1 MKPDTRLNLSWK
13 LLAAAMLALA
23 GPLHADAPTLSD
35 GTFNGTEDNSVNFN
49 YAQLDNA
56 TSANDA
62 ENDTI
67 TFRVIGISNG
77 TLRKN
82 GSVVSAGGTL
92 ANSESWTWE
101 PVANSNGLIAGFTLV
116 ANANSQDSP
125 VRTVSFDLTAVNDAP
140 TVSSL
145 GTVTI
150 NDDAGDGSTGTKFLS
165 GLTIAD
171 VDSPGHNVTLTVTV
185 AKTAEDIG
193 DLSLSG
199 VTPTETGNNLV
210 FKFNNLS
217 ITDANARLD
226 EAVFNPLRNALP
238 AGTSQSFAVNVKV
251 EDTGNA
257 SLTNQTSGAV
267 TIASVD
273 DLPALTLF
281 FNTTSIADGAP
292 AFPFRLSV
300 NDPDVNANTT
310 QSYTLTLTE
319 TAPARGV
326 ITIPPGALTGTK
338 GQLEA
343 AIATVRYQPNAQAGT
358 VTASFTCTLTVPDYT
373 PQTQPSSSASLQIV
387 VDNDPPDI
395 AGISSSAIRT
405 DEGVAVRA
413 FPTVIVS
420 DPDAGQSLTATV
432 TPDNTAKGVFFANA
446 AALSAGTSTPTFVTT
461 GNAAAVTQALRE
473 VIFRPAVNRV
483 AVGQTETTTLS
494 LAVTDGIVS
503 RSNSLTQVVSQSI
516 NGAPDVSVPTTVV
529 PPLTVAGTTSGLPFT
544 LVSITDDDAVS
555 VVTVT
560 LRMDN
565 PAKGTLS
572 TLNGFTPQGGGVFTF
587 TGSPV
592 AAQAAIRLITYT
604 LAPGFQFP
612 AGQPG
617 FTTFTIEA
625 SDTLNNRG
633 TLVLSIIMQNA
644 ARNHLVTLREDN
656 ASLRPGSL
664 RRAIQDALDNDVI
677 TFAFASYP
685 AVLRLDAALQTL
697 VLTKHLR
704 FKGPG
709 ADLLTISGDSD
720 GNGSPDFRI
729 FDVQSTVVMEGLTLA
744 SGSAATGGAVH
755 VGRSSASAPAGR
767 LTLRHCAVIDSTA
780 SQWGGAV
787 DVEEGA
793 LVMEHCLVKNNAT
806 DPSAGLGGGA
816 ISLYTSA
823 ACSFTATTFS
833 GNKQRA
839 AAGFGGGAI
848 YAENFNPQTIFPVSI
863 THCTFAE
870 NEDAAVQGTSIH
882 ANVFNCRVT
891 TRGSIFADT
900 MQRNLHVAGSG
911 QILTGGRNVSNDAAR
926 TTLLQGGQP
935 QSIVLLNQT
944 SDKVSTDPL
953 LLPLAPAIGGAQV
966 YGLGATSPAIGT
978 LPATEAPD
986 HRGVLRDAAPDS
998 GAVETG
1004 ITQRVLINEVQND
1017 PAPGA
1022 PAFIEFYVP
1031 RDSTPVNF
1039 ADMEVWIAGRLRH
1052 KFDTPPAGSP
1062 APPVLQPGYG
1072 LILAENGSVTPASA
1086 ATPVFISD
1094 SPSFWE
1100 AGQDKLR
1107 TVIEL
1112 RAGGVIVATADV
1124 VNVFSNPAVPAQTF
1138 VNNSASLAP
1147 QFRGHA
1153 FVPNSTGQSPP
1164 LGPGMARGG
1173 PATSPGADTGG
1184 TPFGLSNAF
1193 PFAAADSFVV
1203 NEDDLVSLAV
1213 LGNDSDADGLD
1224 RLVLVDVSRL
1234 TSGAPPTGDDAN
1246 ATSLLNSGVSL
1257 TPSAAPL
1264 RGTQLWYDPRTALNN
1279 LAVGVTA
1286 QDSFFYTIVDIGGG
1300 PITAYAS
1307 GGAGVTR
1314 ITSPAHRLVDTE
1326 SIVIAGSATAAY
1338 NGTFAVTRLNDN
1350 EFTILVP
1357 FSNDPIARGEW
1368 STIHTRATTQRSE
1381 NMVTV
1386 TVLGRN
1392 DAPTPVADTVATTE
1406 EQILR
1411 IMGDPDLIASVPAF
1425 DTDPAYPA
1433 PRAFA
1438 TSSLLA
1444 NDTDPDDD
1452 DVPFRKLRIV
1462 GVAAAKAVTNYA
1474 GTAGQSPVTVTVPG
1488 HGFTTGAQVLLSG
1501 YGGHASYNST
1511 HTVTVLTADTFTI
1524 PVPFVE
1530 NHPQKGLAG
1539 VIAGLQ
1545 TTSTLGAAVTL
1556 EIRSNRAETNI
1567 VYNPRTSATLNMLSR
1582 NEPAADSFYYV
1593 TQDTHNGQAFAK
1605 VTVNVTGVNDAPV
1618 PQHDPAGVSGLV
1630 SGGASLRDVLAGAK
1644 VLYSVPSATANRGTV
1659 TLQADGANYVLTD
1672 VPRTN
1677 EETVLYIPEAELLG
1691 NDSDI
1696 DHLDTL
1702 RVTLPA
1708 AGQNVSREGA
1718 AVNLAVSLIDGS
1730 RSVHYDPRLSP
1741 RLNALAREERVMDS
1755 IALNI
1760 FDGTTSV
1767 TAIVA
1772 IEVTGRNDKPT
1783 ALADSK
1789 TIPEDQ
1795 LLTLA
1800 PPAVLINDS
1809 DPDQDTRLPD
1819 NRKVIL
1825 PATDVP
1831 TNVFGARIN
1840 ASVAAASGTIASFE
1854 AAAGNAA
1861 LTKVNAAGHGLNT
1874 GEEIRIGGTAVDAYN
1889 GQFPITRLDDNSFT
1903 IPVPST
1909 AGAATAG
1916 SGSWESLRS
1925 TVTYDPR
1932 GSVFNG
1938 SPVGTTFTLDGLA
1951 QGQTFMD
1958 AWTYTMTDGSMVFA
1972 NDDMFRV
1979 ESDSAGVVLDVFAN
1993 DANLTGLTGAL
2004 NIIAVGTPSQ
2014 RGTAG
2019 IGDNNTITYTPETNF
2034 AGDEYFTYT
2043 VVDGQGNTDTA
2054 LVTVRVTIEQLNGNL
2069 QANRDAFTVA
2079 KGQSPLLAVL
2089 ANDDLIPATG
2099 AALSIT
2105 QISTAPNAG
2114 GTAVIEAGGIRYTPA
2129 ATRPAYPYAETFAYE
2144 ISGGGTARAVATVNI
2159 MVANRENT
2167 LALRAD
2173 TVSVPAGSSNNV
2185 LNVLANDNILPG
2197 SGLDLVIT
2205 AASTSNG
2212 GSVQITPDSKRLLF
2226 TPNAGFLGTSSFTY
2240 TASDALGGTGTASV
2254 SVTVGGLTTNN
2265 DFFTVPST
2273 AATPVTLDV
2282 LANDRVLGSPGNISI
2297 KPMPENVTPIGTL
2310 SAVSAGA
2317 QILTFT
2323 PVAGQTGEHT
2333 FTYRIV
2339 DGTGR
2344 EAAGSVTVFVS
2355 GPGLLANSDFFTVQA
2370 GSQSNALNVLLNDV
2384 QIPDLGQPKSIVGTG
2399 TGGDAPDQG
2408 GTVTVNPG
2416 STALLYTPGEGFSGE
2431 ERFTYSVT
2439 NGDVTVVAQV
2449 IVRVTDGALIAAD
2462 DAFSVFKG
2470 SSAMRLEVLSN
2481 DRVIPSSGQTL
2492 SITGIGIVNN
2502 APGRQGTVTVTSDAG
2517 ALLYTP
2523 NDSNTTYPYT
2533 ETFTYEISDGTA
2545 RRAQGTV
2552 TMEVLDR
2559 AGAREMETNDDA
2571 FTILASTQNVL
2582 LAVLANDDIRPAS
2595 ASGWLITGLGP
2606 RSQGGAAAVSG
2617 NGISYTPAAGFVGT
2631 DTFNYTVTDGLG
2643 GTGTA
2648 LVTVK
2653 VGDISVSDDVFTVL
2667 SGSGNTA
2674 LKVLANDGTL
2684 PGGFPDRSGI
2694 PGLTGFTLATSPAI
2708 TPNRGG
2714 TAVVSGGM
2722 ILYRPAANFTG
2733 EETFTYLVKDDSGI
2747 TFPGLV
2753 TVSVEPAGSDRASAV
2768 LNITVTGVNDAPVY
2782 VNPAA
2787 TATNDRTALHPFANA
2802 TIIDVDDQQRQHVT
2816 VRVTWPAG
2824 QGLLSGGFCSVS
2836 PGVIE
2841 FSGRPSEVTTALRG
2855 LVFTPFNN
2863 RIPVGTTETT
2873 VFGVTLDDGFV
2884 TSPVSVDGISTTVTP
2899 ANDPP
2904 VLTGTVAGQKLQK
2917 AFTLQPFIGTNITDV
2932 DNLGLQSLRVSVQID
2947 SAMKGTLTGA
2957 FLEQSAGS
2965 GNYTF
2970 TGTPAAAAA
2979 ALRALVFTPTP
2990 GGRITPSQ
2998 SETATFTITVNDSFA
3013 APLVNAATSVIVVHG
3028 EQDVILPLN
3037 QSGQDFSQN
3046 GAEFSTGLALSGDTL
3061 VVGSPRRDTAAGVDA
3076 GAAYVYERNA
3086 GAGLPWGQVAV
3097 LQPAEVN
3104 PSDFFGYSA
3113 AIDGDLLA
3121 VGAPFSESAGL
3132 QANAGVVYVFKRDP
3146 SDRNA
3151 WLQLARLTA
3160 VPGATVSN
3168 ENFGWS
3174 VALHGTTLLVAAPRA
3189 SLGGQ
3194 PGVGRVF
3201 VFERNQAG
3209 PDGFTSVQTLSAS
3222 DGRSGHNFGTSVAL
3236 DGNAAVIGAEGAS
3249 RSFAADDLEL
3259 GAAYVFQ
3266 RPAPGGT
3273 WAESLKLSAF
3283 ADPDARAGD
3292 HFGHSVDIDGD
3303 SVIIG
3308 APQFDPVL
3316 GGTRRIDGGSVFLF
3330 ARNHGDPG
3338 AWTLSAKIASPDAQ
3352 AGDYYG
3358 DAVAIAGD
3366 LAFAGAPKAAI
3377 PASNNG
3383 FVDLLRRH
3391 TTGPSGWIYA
3401 DRFLDGPGTGFDRF
3415 GRAVALDSFTG
3426 AAGSSADTSNA
3437 GQARAYQ
3444 FNFDHGPRLATPLPD
3459 QRAPENLAFTYQV
3472 PGDAFGDPEFGGA
3485 LTYTAILENGS
3496 PLPAGGWLA
3505 FDAVARTFSGTPV
3518 PGNNDDYRL
3527 IVRAVNQLGAVAA
3540 SNAFT
3545 IGVALD
3551 PAGTLERI
3559 YSQWAAGR
3567 FPADTLANPSL
3578 ENTVWGM
3585 NANPD
3590 RDSALNL
3597 VEMVFDTLPQSV
3609 EPSPLVVVK
3618 NPDATVSVTF
3628 PRNPAVPLEFIHVEW
3643 GDNLGSWERCNVGY
3657 TTFTGQDGREY
3668 ITATVYPDAP
3678 RHAIFIRVAGGM

>member
-1 MKPDTRLNLSWK
+1 MKPDTRLTLSWK
-13 LLAAAMLALA
+13 LRLAAALLALA
-23 GPLHADAPTLSD
+23 GPLHAAAPTLTSVSTLT
-35 GTFNGTEDNSVNFN
+35 GQPEDNETTIS
-49 YAQLDNA
+49 YSTLRTASNA
-56 TSANDA
+56 ADA
-62 ENDTI
+62 DNDTI
-67 TFRVIGISNG
+67 SFRIESVTAG

-82 GSVVSAGGTL
+82 GSPVTAGTTTLSSGENLTWQPPQNANGTIAAFTVRAL
-92 ANSESWTWE
+92 ANGQLSAE
-101 PVANSNGLIAGFTLV
+101 PAVA
-116 ANANSQDSP
+116 
-125 VRTVSFDLTAVNDAP
+125 VSINVSAVNDAP
-140 TVSSL
+140 TISAL
-145 GTVTI
+145 GTVI
-150 NDDAGDGSTGTKFLS
+150 VNDDAADNSTPATFLA
-165 GLTIAD
+165 GLTISD
-171 VDSPGHNVTLTVTV
+171 VESDDVELIVRIP
-185 AKTAEDIG
+185 KTAEDIG
-193 DLSLSG
+193 DVVLIGATRSESG
-199 VTPTETGNNLV
+199 SNYVYTFPDSTLA
-210 FKFNNLS
+210 
-217 ITDANARLD
+217 IANTRLD
-226 EAVFNPLRNALP
+226 EARFNPERNLLAAGTNKDFAVTVTVRD
-238 AGTSQSFAVNVKV
+238 AGTSSLN
-251 EDTGNA
+251 NA
-257 SLTNQTSGAV
+257 TSG
-267 TIASVD
+267 TLQIHSVD
-273 DLPALTLF
+273 DPPQVTLF
-281 FNTTSIADGAP
+281 FTASSIGESAMVQ
-292 AFPFRLSV
+292 PFRVLV
-300 NDPDVNANTT
+300 NDPDLNGNAT
-310 QSYTLTLTE
+310 QSVTLTLTE
-319 TAPARGV
+319 AAPARGA
-326 ITIPPGALTGTK
+326 ITVPAGALTGTK
-338 GQLEA
+338 AQLEA
-343 AIATVRYQPNAQAGT
+343 GMATVRYQPNGQAG
-358 VTASFTCTLTVPDYT
+358 TASFTCTVTSPVFTT
-373 PQTQPSSSASLQIV
+373 PPSSTASLEV
-387 VDNDPPDI
+387 VVNNTPPDI
-395 AGISSSAIRT
+395 AGISSTAIRT
-405 DEGVAVRA
+405 DEGVPVTA
-413 FPTVIVS
+413 FPTVTVS
-420 DPDAGQSLTATV
+420 DGNVTQTLTVTV

-446 AALSAGTSTPTFVTT
+446 AALTAGTSTPTFVFS
-461 GNAAAVTQALRE
+461 GSPADITQALR
-473 VIFRPAVNRV
+473 ILLYRPAVNRV
-483 AVGQTETTTLS
+483 AVGLTETTTLS
-494 LAVTDGIVS
+494 LAVTDGIAS
-503 RSNSLTQVVSQSI
+503 RSNSQTQIVAQSI

-529 PPLTVAGTTSGLPFT
+529 PPLIIAGTASGQPFQ

-555 VVTVT
+555 IITVT

-565 PAKGTLS
+565 AAKGTLS
-572 TLNGFTPQGGGVFTF
+572 TLGGFTAQGGGVFTY
-587 TGSPV
+587 TGSPGD
-592 AAQAAIRLITYT
+592 AQTAIRGITYT
-604 LAPGFQFP
+604 LATGFQFP

-617 FTTFTIEA
+617 STTFTIEA
-625 SDTLNNRG
+625 RDSLNNRG
-633 TLVLSIIMQNA
+633 TLPLSIIMQNA

-685 AVLRLDAALQTL
+685 AVLRLDGGLKTL

-709 ADLLTISGDSD
+709 PDLLTISGDSD
-720 GNGSPDFRI
+720 GNGTPDFRI

-744 SGSAATGGAVH
+744 SGKATAGGALRVGRNPSSPSAAPG
-755 VGRSSASAPAGR
+755 S
-767 LTLRHCAVIDSTA
+767 LTLRHCAVVDSTA
-780 SQWGGAV
+780 SQWGGAI

-793 LVMEHCLVKNNAT
+793 LAMENCLVKNNST

-839 AAGFGGGAI
+839 AAGYGGGAI
-848 YAENFNPQTIFPVSI
+848 YAENFQPQAIFPVSI

-870 NEDAAVQGTSIH
+870 NEDAAVKGTSIH
-882 ANVFNCRVT
+882 ANVFNTRVT
-891 TRGSIFADT
+891 TRGSVFADA

-911 QILTGGRNVSNDAAR
+911 QILTGGRNLSNDAAR
-926 TTLLQGGQP
+926 TTLIQSGQP

-953 LLPLAPAIGGAQV
+953 LLSLAPAIGGTQV
-966 YGLGATSPAIGT
+966 YGLGAASPAIGS

-986 HRGVLRDAAPDS
+986 NRGVLRDAVPDS
-998 GAVETG
+998 GAVEAG

-1039 ADMEVWIAGRLRH
+1039 SGMEVWIAGLLRH
-1052 KFDTPPAGSP
+1052 KFDTLPAGSP
-1062 APPVLQPGYG
+1062 VPPVVQPGYG

-1086 ATPVFISD
+1086 ATPVLISD

-1112 RAGGVIVATADV
+1112 RSGGATVAMADV
-1124 VNVFSNPAVPAQTF
+1124 VNVFFNPAVPAQTF

-1153 FVPNSTGQSPP
+1153 FVPNSTGQAPP
-1164 LGPGMARGG
+1164 QGPAMTRNGS
-1173 PATSPGADTGG
+1173 ATSPGADTGG

-1193 PFAAADSFVV
+1193 PFAAADSFIV

-1234 TSGAPPTGDDAN
+1234 TSGATPTGDDAT

-1300 PITAYAS
+1300 PISSYAS

-1326 SIVIAGSATAAY
+1326 SIVIADSATAAY
-1338 NGTFAVTRLNDN
+1338 NGTFAVTKISDDV
-1350 EFTILVP
+1350 FSIPVA
-1357 FSNDPIARGEW
+1357 FSNDPSVRGAW
-1368 STIHTRATTQRSE
+1368 TTSGTRRTTQRSE
-1381 NMVTV
+1381 NKVTV

-1392 DAPTPVADTVATTE
+1392 DAPTPVADTVATNE

-1411 IMGDPDLIASVPAF
+1411 IMGDPDLIASAPAF
-1425 DTDPAYPA
+1425 DTDPTYPA

-1438 TSSLLA
+1438 TSSLLS

-1452 DVPFRKLRIV
+1452 DRPFRKLTIV
-1462 GVAAAKAVTNYA
+1462 GVAAAKAVTGYA

-1524 PVPFVE
+1524 PIPFAE
-1530 NHPQKGLAG
+1530 NHTQKGLAG
-1539 VIAGLQ
+1539 TIAGLQ
-1545 TTSTLGAAVTL
+1545 TTSALGAAVTL

-1567 VYNPRTSATLNMLSR
+1567 VYNPRASATLNMLSR

-1593 TQDTHNGQAFAK
+1593 AEDTHGAQAFAK

-1618 PQHDPAGVSGLV
+1618 PQDDPAGVSGLL
-1630 SGGASLRDVLAGAK
+1630 SGGGSLRDVLAGAK
-1644 VLYSVPSATANRGTV
+1644 VLYSIPSATANRGTV
-1659 TLQADGANYVLTD
+1659 TLRSGDTDYVLSN

-1677 EETVLYIPEAELLG
+1677 EDTALNIPAVELLA

-1702 RVTLPA
+1702 RVTLT

-1718 AVNLAVSLIDGS
+1718 AVSLSGGGATVVYNPAAS
-1730 RSVHYDPRLSP
+1730 A
-1741 RLNALAREERVMDS
+1741 RLNALAREERVMDT
-1755 IALNI
+1755 IALSI
-1760 FDGTTSV
+1760 SDSTTAV

-1772 IEVTGRNDKPT
+1772 IEVTGRNDRPT
-1783 ALADSK
+1783 ALADSA

-1800 PPAVLINDS
+1800 PPSVLGNDRE
-1809 DPDQDTRLPD
+1809 PDQDTSLPD
-1819 NRKVIL
+1819 NRKVLI
-1825 PATDVP
+1825 PATDVT
-1831 TNVFGARIN
+1831 TNVYGARISG
-1840 ASVAAASGTIASFE
+1840 SVAAASGDISSFAAS
-1854 AAAGNAA
+1854 ATAA
-1861 LTKVNAAGHGLNT
+1861 LTKVNASAHGLNT
-1874 GEEIRIGGTAVDAYN
+1874 GEEIIIRGAAVEAYN
-1889 GQFPITRLDDNSFT
+1889 GQFPITRLDADSFT
-1903 IPVPST
+1903 IPREFSAA
-1909 AGAATAG
+1909 AGIAA
-1916 SGSWESLRS
+1916 WQSLRS
-1925 TVTYDPR
+1925 TVIYDPR
-1932 GSVFNG
+1932 GSMFNG

-1951 QGQTFMD
+1951 KDQSFTD
-1958 AWTYTMTDGSMVFA
+1958 TWTYTMFDGSMVFA

-1979 ESDSAGVVLDVFAN
+1979 EADSAAVTLNVFAN
-1993 DANLTGLTGAL
+1993 DVNLTGLTGAI

-2014 RGTAG
+2014 RGTASLG
-2019 IGDNNTITYTPETNF
+2019 PNNTITYTPETNF

-2105 QISTAPNAG
+2105 RISTAPNAG
-2114 GTAVIEAGGIRYTPA
+2114 GTAVIEGSGIRYTPA
-2129 ATRPAYPYAETFAYE
+2129 LSRPAYPYAETFAYE

-2167 LALRAD
+2167 LALRPD
-2173 TVSVPAGSSNNV
+2173 TVSVQAGSSDNV

-2205 AASTSNG
+2205 TTSTPNG
-2212 GSVQITPDSKRLLF
+2212 GSVQISPDSKRLLF

-2240 TASDALGGTGTASV
+2240 TASDTLGGTGTASV
-2254 SVTVGGLTTNN
+2254 SVSVGGLTTNN
-2265 DFFTVPST
+2265 DFFTVPSA

-2297 KPMPENVTPIGTL
+2297 KPMAATVTPIGTL
-2310 SAVSAGA
+2310 SAVTAGA
-2317 QILTFT
+2317 QMLTFT
-2323 PVAGQTGEHT
+2323 PVAGQTGERT

-2355 GPGLLANSDFFTVQA
+2355 LPGLLANSDFFTVQA
-2370 GSQSNALNVLLNDV
+2370 GSQSTPLNVLLNDA
-2384 QIPDLGQPKSIVGTG
+2384 QIPDLGQPKSIVGIG

-2408 GTVTVNPG
+2408 GTVTVNAT

-2439 NGDVTVVAQV
+2439 NGDVTAVAQV

-2470 SSAMRLEVLSN
+2470 SSQMRLEVLSN

-2502 APGRQGTVTVTSDAG
+2502 APGRQGTVAPTEDGG

-2523 NDSNTTYPYT
+2523 NASNTVYPYT

-2552 TMEVLDR
+2552 TMQVLDR

-2571 FTILASTQNVL
+2571 FTILAGAQNVL
-2582 LAVLANDDIRPAS
+2582 LAVLANDDIRPAT
-2595 ASGWLITGLGP
+2595 ASGWEITGIGP
-2606 RSQGGAAAVSG
+2606 LSQGGAAVVSG
-2617 NGISYTPAAGFVGT
+2617 AGISYTPAAGFVGT
-2631 DTFNYTVTDGLG
+2631 DTFTYTVTDGLG

-2674 LKVLANDGTL
+2674 LDVLANDGTL

-2714 TAVVSGGM
+2714 TAVVANGK
-2722 ILYRPAANFTG
+2722 INYQPAANFTG

-2747 TFPGLV
+2747 TFPGKV
-2753 TVSVEPAGSDRASAV
+2753 TVSVEAAGSDRSSAV
-2768 LNITVTGVNDAPVY
+2768 LSIKVEGVNDAPIF
-2782 VNPAA
+2782 VNPQS
-2787 TATNDRTALHPFANA
+2787 TATNDRTAIHPFANA

-2841 FSGRPSEVTTALRG
+2841 FSGCPSEVTTALRG
-2855 LVFTPFNN
+2855 LVFTPVNN
-2863 RIPVGTTETT
+2863 RIPGGATETT
-2873 VFGVTLDDGFV
+2873 AFGVTLNDGFV
-2884 TSPVSVDGISTTVTP
+2884 TSPVNVDGIRTTVTP
-2899 ANDPP
+2899 VNDPP
-2904 VLTGTVAGQKLQK
+2904 VLTGTVAGQMLQK
-2917 AFTLQPFIGTNITDV
+2917 AFTLQPFIGTNVTDV
-2932 DNLGLQSLRVSVQID
+2932 DELGLQALRLSVKID
-2947 SAMKGTLTGA
+2947 NAIKGTLTGA
-2957 FLEQSAGS
+2957 FTEQPAGS
-2965 GNYTF
+2965 GNYIF
-2970 TGTPAAAAA
+2970 TGTPAAAAS
-2979 ALRALVFTPTP
+2979 ALRALVFTPAP
-2990 GGRITPSQ
+2990 GERITPAQ
-2998 SETATFTITVNDSFA
+2998 PETATFTITVNDSFA
-3013 APLVNAATSVIVVHG
+3013 APLVDAVTTVIVVHG

-3037 QSGQDFSQN
+3037 PSGQDFSQN

-3061 VVGSPRRDTAAGVDA
+3061 VVGSPRRDTGAGVDA
-3076 GAAYVYERNA
+3076 GSAYVYERNA

-3104 PSDFFGYSA
+3104 ANDFFGYSA

-3121 VGAPFSESAGL
+3121 VGAPFAESPGL
-3132 QANAGVVYVFKRDP
+3132 QANAGAVYVFKRNP
-3146 SDRNA
+3146 SDRNS

-3160 VPGATVSN
+3160 SAGTTVAN

-3174 VALHGTTLLVAAPRA
+3174 LALHGTTLLVGAPRA
-3189 SLGGQ
+3189 SLGGE
-3194 PGVGRVF
+3194 PGVGRVS

-3209 PDGFTSVQTLSAS
+3209 PDGFTSVQTLSAG
-3222 DGRSGHNFGTSVAL
+3222 DGRIGHNFGTSIAL
-3236 DGNAAVIGAEGAS
+3236 DGNTAVIGAAGAS
-3249 RSFAADDLEL
+3249 RSFATADIEL
-3259 GAAYVFQ
+3259 GAAYIFQ
-3266 RPAPGGT
+3266 RPASGGT
-3273 WAESLKLSAF
+3273 WTESLKLSAF
-3283 ADPDARAGD
+3283 SDPDARAGD

-3303 SVIIG
+3303 SVIVG
-3308 APQFDPVL
+3308 APQFDPVV
-3316 GGTRRIDGGSVFLF
+3316 GGARRIDGGSVFLF
-3330 ARNHGDPG
+3330 ERNHGVPDT
-3338 AWTLSAKIASPDAQ
+3338 WTLSAKLASPDAG

-3358 DAVAIAGD
+3358 HAVAIAGD
-3366 LAFAGAPKAAI
+3366 IAFAGVPKAVA
-3377 PASNNG
+3377 PSSTNG
-3383 FVDLLRRH
+3383 FVELLRRR
-3391 TTGPSGWIYA
+3391 TGVPSTWGFA
-3401 DRFLDGPGTGFDRF
+3401 DRFVDGPGAGFDRF
-3415 GRAVALDSFTG
+3415 GQAVALDGFTG
-3426 AAGSSADTSNA
+3426 AAGSTADATDA

-3444 FNFDHGPRLATPLPD
+3444 FNFGHGPRLATPLPD
-3459 QRAPENLAFTYQV
+3459 QRAPESLAFTYQV
-3472 PGDAFGDPEFGGA
+3472 PGDAFGDPDFGGS
-3485 LTYTAILENGS
+3485 LTYNAVLENGS
-3496 PLPAGGWLA
+3496 LLPAGSWLA
-3505 FDAVARTFSGTPV
+3505 FNAANRTFSGTPV
-3518 PGNNDDYRL
+3518 PGNNADYRL

-3551 PAGTLERI
+3551 PAGTLQRL
-3559 YSQWAAGR
+3559 YSKWAAGR
-3567 FPADTLANPSL
+3567 FPAATLGNPAL
-3578 ENTVWGM
+3578 ESSVWGM

-3590 RDSALNL
+3590 SDSARNL
-3597 VEMVFDTLPQSV
+3597 VEMVFDTLPV
-3609 EPSPLVVVK
+3609 TPETSPLVVVK
-3618 NPDATVSVTF
+3618 NPDATVSLTF

-3643 GDNLGSWERCNVGY
+3643 SDALGSWERCNVGY
-3657 TTFTGQDGREY
+3657 ITFTGQDGREY

-3678 RHAIFIRVAGGM
+3678 RRAIFLRLAAGL